1 MPVTILDLDN
11 GVTKLVISG
20 RIDIAGAQEIDLPLN
35 TVAGSRRAV
44 VLDLAG
50 VSFMA
55 SMGLRGLVMCAKAI
69 HSKRGRISMFGPRAE
84 VADVIRTMGID
95 ELIPL
100 LATEAEAVAAVSAG

>member
-1 MPVTILDLDN
+1 MTVEELDN
-11 GVTKLVISG
+11 GVTKVVITG

-35 TVAGSRRAV
+35 VVGGSRRAV
-44 VLDLAG
+44 VIDLAD
-50 VSFMA
+50 VTFIA

-69 HSKRGRISMFGPRAE
+69 HGKRGKVSMFGPRPE

-100 LATEAEAVAAVSAG
+100 SASHTEAITLVTAG

>member
-1 MPVTILDLDN
+1 MPMTVKELEN

-35 TVAGSRRAV
+35 VVGGSRRAV
-44 VLDLAG
+44 VIDLSG
-50 VSFMA
+50 VSFIA

-69 HSKRGRISMFGPRAE
+69 HGKRGKVSMFAPPEDVAE
-84 VADVIRTMGID
+84 VIRTMGID

-100 LATEAEAVAAVSAG
+100 LASEAEAIAAVTAG